1 MRRGA
6 ITTTAKRIRKG
17 PERPTL
23 TEWLIGFLPV
33 PFVVGSLL
41 LALLFGIPRAFLGA
55 LLDTG
60 NLDAVLAQFPPGEG
74 GLLVLV
80 LIVDV
85 SVFLSIPL
93 ATRYMRRQVVKA
105 KEAIVPLLPQGEE
118 TYLRVFGRISSFWPP
133 LLLGAVFIVILVLPQ
148 GPVSS
153 LGPFSTVLNLVFLL
167 FFPILGAFV
176 WIYVSSTLG
185 LYQLGRGPLRMKSY
199 MQDPALG
206 LRPLGSLS
214 FALAWP
220 YLAAIGIAALWI
232 SLGVP
237 GPGLLFI
244 VALLI
249 VGVVMFFLPLYAVH
263 RRMVRERERARASV
277 RDHLWERA
285 EKVDTPEREGRDPTL
300 LDIMNRL
307 TRLEE
312 ASILDREERRID
324 RAERRMEKIYDWP
337 FDTRIV
343 GRLAAL
349 TLTVVA
355 VLLTR
360 YAATL
365 FGI

>member
-1 MRRGA
+1 MTAASRRVG
-6 ITTTAKRIRKG
+6 RG

-23 TEWLIGFLPV
+23 TEWLVGFLPL

-41 LALLFGIPRAFLGA
+41 LALLFGLPRVFLGVF
-55 LLDTG
+55 LDTWD
-60 NLDAVLAQFPPGEG
+60 LDAALDLVPPIEG

-85 SVFLSIPL
+85 SVFFSVPL
-93 ATRYMRRQVVKA
+93 ATRYMRRQVAKA
-105 KEAIVPLLPQGEE
+105 KEAISPLLPRGEE

-133 LLLGAVFIVILVLPQ
+133 LLIGAVFIVFLVLLP
-148 GPVSS
+148 GPVLSP
-153 LGPFSTVLNLVFLL
+153 GPFSTILSLAFVLL
-167 FFPILGAFV
+167 FYPILGTFLWV
-176 WIYVSSTLG
+176 YVSSTLG
-185 LYQLGRGPLRMKSY
+185 LYQLGLGSLRMRSY
-199 MQDPALG
+199 LQDPVLG

-220 YLAAIGIAALWI
+220 YLATLGIAALWI

-237 GPGLLFI
+237 GPGLLFV

-249 VGVVMFFLPLYAVH
+249 VGVVMFFLPLYEVH
-263 RRMVRERERARASV
+263 RRMVRERERAHASV
-277 RDHLWERA
+277 RDHLWERV
-285 EKVDTPEREGRDPTL
+285 EKVETLVRKGGDPTL
-300 LDIMNRL
+300 LDVMNRL
-307 TRLEE
+307 ARLEE
-312 ASILDREERRID
+312 ASSLD
-324 RAERRMEKIYDWP
+324 RAERRIDEIHDWP

-355 VLLTR
+355 VLVTR